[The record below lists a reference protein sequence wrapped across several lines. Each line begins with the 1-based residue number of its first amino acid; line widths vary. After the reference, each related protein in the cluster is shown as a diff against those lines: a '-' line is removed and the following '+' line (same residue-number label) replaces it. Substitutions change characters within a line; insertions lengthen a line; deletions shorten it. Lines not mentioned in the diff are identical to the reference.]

1 MATPV
6 TLKIKFKS
14 ATFDQFMERYAV
26 DVSRGG
32 IFIRTKQPLAV
43 GTPLNFEFTLQDGS
57 PLLAGDG
64 TVIWIREADAAR
76 PSVAAGMGVRFDK
89 LQPAS
94 QGTLERILAQKEG
107 RAPRSSS
114 PPSQPSM
121 PAPAPPPQQT
131 FGGGEV
137 DEGFS
142 KEATRVM
149 MPEQAMALAAEL
161 KGQAEAPA
169 PDIDD
174 DALPSVPLGGERFVP
189 ETASEEFRS
198 QPTVRADLSMLLP
211 EAARRSV
218 PPARVSEPPKAEP
231 PKVEPPKAEPPK
243 AEPPKAEPPKAEPP
257 KAEPPKAEPPK
268 AEPPKAEPPKAEPPK
283 AEPPKAEPPRMGD
296 PTGAWNT
303 LVVDESALEGKTPRP
318 KAEPPKA
325 EPPKAEPPKAEP
337 PKPSEPAAV
346 KRSTEAPKA
355 EAPKAAEPARA
366 GSRPPGRLGTPVP
379 TAEGK
384 KLPVVPI
391 VVAVIAVIA
400 VVAFLATR
408 KGGSTDVPPV
418 SEKSAGSTPP
428 PAEARP
434 EPTKPEPPKAEPPK
448 AEPPKAEPP
457 KAEEKAEKA
466 EKVEKPAEKAE
477 KAEKPAKAE
486 KAEEKAKKEP
496 PKKEEAAADKPLP
509 RWLEIRSTPPGAA
522 VYLDGKLVGYT
533 PTTLRGPPSDLSR
546 ARKLVIKR
554 PGYQE
559 ATLTTPTDGWKEAN
573 GKETQSLSTTLE
585 QITTAPKPAEG
596 AAGETP

>member
-14 ATFDQFMERYAV
+14 ASFDQFMERYAV

-43 GTPLNFEFTLQDGS
+43 GTPLNFEFTLQDGA

-89 LQPAS
+89 LQPQS

-107 RAPRSSS
+107 RVPRSSA
-114 PPSQPSM
+114 PASQ
-121 PAPAPPPQQT
+121 PAPAPAPVAMPTT

-161 KGQAEAPA
+161 KGQTEAPA
-169 PDIDD
+169 PDIDE
-174 DALPSVPLGGERFVP
+174 DALPSVPGSERFAP

-218 PPARVSEPPKAEP
+218 PPSRASEPPKAEVPRAEAPKVEARKSEPPKAEP
-231 PKVEPPKAEPPK
+231 PKVEPRKPEPPK
-243 AEPPKAEPPKAEPP
+243 AEAVVPRKSEPPKAEAP
-257 KAEPPKAEPPK
+257 KVEAPKSEPQRP
-268 AEPPKAEPPKAEPPK
+268 
-283 AEPPKAEPPRMGD
+283 EPPRAQD

-303 LVVDESALEGKTPRP
+303 LVVDEAVLEAKAPKT
-318 KAEPPKA
+318 EPPKT
-325 EPPKAEPPKAEP
+325 EPQR
-337 PKPSEPAAV
+337 PSEPAQVDRPTQPSKAD
-346 KRSTEAPKA
+346 APLP
-355 EAPKAAEPARA
+355 APPREQ
-366 GSRPPGRLGTPVP
+366 RPPGRLGTPVP
-379 TAEGK
+379 AASPR

-391 VVAVIAVIA
+391 VIAVAAVA
-400 VVAFLATR
+400 VVAYLATQR
-408 KGGSTDVPPV
+408 TGSTATPPPPEKRVSALEPAKPEPELAKPEPAKPELAKPEPAKPEPAEVPPV
-418 SEKSAGSTPP
+418 EKVAKPDK
-428 PAEARP
+428 AD
-434 EPTKPEPPKAEPPK
+434 KPE
-448 AEPPKAEPP
+448 
-457 KAEEKAEKA
+457 EKT
-466 EKVEKPAEKAE
+466 
-477 KAEKPAKAE
+477 
-486 KAEEKAKKEP
+486 AKKEAP
-496 PKKEEAAADKPLP
+496 PKKREEEAAAAKPLP

-522 VYLDGKLVGYT
+522 VYLDGKLAGYT
-533 PTTLRGPPSDLSR
+533 PTTLRSPPSDLSR
-546 ARKLVIKR
+546 ARTLVIKR

-559 ATLTTPTDGWKEAN
+559 ATLTTPTEGWKEAK
-573 GKETQSLSTTLE
+573 GKATHSLSATLE
-585 QITTAPKPAEG
+585 QITAAPKPAEG
-596 AAGETP
+596 AGSPTP